1 MAGHIPREFIDDLLT
16 RTDIIDVIHSRVPLK
31 KAGREYK
38 ACCPFHNEKTPSF
51 TVSPSKQFYY
61 CFGCGQNGSALS
73 FLMEYEHFSFV
84 EAIESLANS
93 LGLDVPREQGKRGHN
108 QLSAKRS
115 RDLYDLMEEASTYY
129 QLQLK
134 SKPEAIQYLK
144 NRGLDSQTSKTFGI
158 GFSPDSWDAI
168 KSQLST
174 HYTVPQLLDT
184 GLLIQKEET
193 GKTYDRFRNRIMFPI
208 RDKRGRVIGFGG
220 RVMGD
225 ELPKYLNSP
234 ETPIFSKGTELYG
247 FYEARKHTRKLERL
261 VVVEGYMDVIALA
274 QFGISYAVATLGT
287 ATTAEHISQMFR
299 AVSDIVFCFDG
310 DRAGKDAAWRAMEN
324 ALPLLKDDKEIRFLF
339 LDEGEDPDTQVRKS
353 GKESFESLLDS
364 AVTLTDYLI
373 NTLQTRHNISTR
385 EGKAHLLN
393 DAGKLLQTIP
403 ESLIKEQLITTMA
416 KLTNVEPN
424 LIKQHKLTAQSD
436 YYADQRIEPRQV
448 SSRLSDRE
456 VRLTPVRYAIALLL
470 NEPKLAEYV
479 ENPEKIALYPIDGV
493 NFLAK
498 LLEIFEDSPNLTAA
512 NLIER
517 FRGSEYEAP
526 LINLTKWR
534 PSTDDITVLQREFQ
548 DCLRQIRKKAHE
560 NQLESLLHKERVQG
574 LSPQE
579 KNDLMI
585 LLSEMH

>member
-1 MAGHIPREFIDDLLT
+1 MSGYIPREFIDELLS
-16 RTDIIDVIHSRVPLK
+16 RVDIIDVIHSRVPLK

-51 TVSPSKQFYY
+51 TVSPSKQFYH
-61 CFGCGQNGSALS
+61 CFGCGQHGSALS
-73 FLMEYEHFSFV
+73 FLMEYEHLDFV
-84 EAIESLANS
+84 EAVESLANS
-93 LGLDVPREQGKRGHN
+93 LGLEVPREQGKQGKK
-108 QLSAKRS
+108 AATKCS
-115 RDLYDLMEEASTYY
+115 RDLYDLMEEASHYY

-134 SKPEAIQYLK
+134 STQQAVEYLK
-144 NRGLDSQTSKTFGI
+144 NRGLDGQTSKQFGI

-168 KSQLST
+168 KSHLSH
-174 HYTVPQLLDT
+174 HYTTRQLLDA
-184 GLLIQKEET
+184 GLLIQKEDT

-247 FYEARKHTRKLERL
+247 FYEARKNTRKLEQL
-261 VVVEGYMDVIALA
+261 LVVEGYMDVIALA

-287 ATTAEHISQMFR
+287 ATTTEHIRQMFR
-299 AVSDIVFCFDG
+299 AVSTITFCFDG

-324 ALPLLKDDKEIRFLF
+324 ALPLLNDNKEIRFLF
-339 LDEGEDPDTQVRKS
+339 LEEGEDPDTQIRKV
-353 GKESFESLLDS
+353 GKEGFESLLDS
-364 AVTLTDYLI
+364 AITLTDYLI
-373 NTLQTRHNISTR
+373 NTLQARHNISTR

-393 DAGKLLQTIP
+393 DAGSLLKSIP
-403 ESLIKEQLITTMA
+403 ESLIKEQLIATMA

-424 LIKQHKLTAQSD
+424 LIKKHKLTAQRYSHS
-436 YYADQRIEPRQV
+436 DQRIELGQ
-448 SSRLSDRE
+448 STSRLSDRE

-470 NEPKLAEYV
+470 NEPKLVDYA
-479 ENPEKIALYPIDGV
+479 ENPEKIAQYSIAGV
-493 NFLAK
+493 SFLAK

-534 PSTDDITVLQREFQ
+534 PSTDDEAVLQREFQ

-560 NQLESLLHKERVQG
+560 NQLESLLHKERVTG

>member
-1 MAGHIPREFIDDLLT
+1 MAGHIPREFIDELLT
-16 RTDIIDVIHSRVPLK
+16 RVDIIDVINSRVPLK

-51 TVSPSKQFYY
+51 TVSPSKQFYH
-61 CFGCGQNGSALS
+61 CFGCGQHGSALS
-73 FLMEYEHFSFV
+73 FLMEYEHLDFV
-84 EAIESLANS
+84 EAVESLANL
-93 LGLDVPREQGKRGHN
+93 LGLDVPREQGKPQNKVAAERVRN
-108 QLSAKRS
+108 
-115 RDLYDLMEEASTYY
+115 LYTLMEDASEFY

-134 SKPEAIQYLK
+134 SNPEALQYLTS
-144 NRGLDSQTSKTFGI
+144 RGLDSSTTSLFGI

-168 KSQLST
+168 KSQFSSS
-174 HYTVPQLLDT
+174 YTAPQLLDT
-184 GLLIQKEET
+184 GLLIQKEDT

-247 FYEARKHTRKLERL
+247 FYEARKNTRKLEKL

-274 QFGISYAVATLGT
+274 QHDISYAVATLGT
-287 ATTAEHISQMFR
+287 ATTSEHISQMFR
-299 AVSDIVFCFDG
+299 AVSDIIFCFDG
-310 DRAGKDAAWRAMEN
+310 DRAGRDAAWRAMEN
-324 ALPLLKDDKEIRFLF
+324 ALPLINDTKEIRFLF
-339 LDEGEDPDTQVRKS
+339 LDTGEDPDTQVRKS
-353 GKESFESLLDS
+353 GKEGFEALLDK
-364 AVTLTDYLI
+364 ATTLTDYML
-373 NTLQTRHNISTR
+373 NTLQQKYNVSSR

-393 DAGKLLQTIP
+393 DAGTLLQAIP
-403 ESLIKEQLITTMA
+403 ECLIKEQLITTMA
-416 KLTNVEPN
+416 KLTNVEPA
-424 LIKQHKLTAQSD
+424 LIKQHKLTGQST
-436 YYADQRIEPRQV
+436 YSSDQRGEPRRS

-470 NEPKLAEYV
+470 NEPKLAENV
-479 ENPEKIALYPIDGV
+479 ENPERIAQYPIAGV
-493 NFLAK
+493 NFLVK
-498 LLEIFEDSPNLTAA
+498 LLEIFEDSPNLTAG
-512 NLIER
+512 NLLER

-534 PSTDDITVLQREFQ
+534 PSTDDNAVLKREFQ

-560 NQLESLLHKERVQG
+560 NQLESLLHKERVEG